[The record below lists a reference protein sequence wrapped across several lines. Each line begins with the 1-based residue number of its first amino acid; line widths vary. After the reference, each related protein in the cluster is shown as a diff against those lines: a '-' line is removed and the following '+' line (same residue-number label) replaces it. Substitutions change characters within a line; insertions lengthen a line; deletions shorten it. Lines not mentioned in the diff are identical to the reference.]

1 MSAFIHSSSSE
12 PENLSTAD
20 ILIVDDKADNI
31 RLLSSLLSTH
41 GYTVR
46 KALSGSMALTAVE
59 TLLPDLILLDITMPG
74 MSGYEVCQTLKA
86 NPQSRD
92 IPVIFLSALDEV
104 FDKIKAFEVGGVDY
118 MTKPFQVEEVILRI
132 NTHLTLS
139 RQRQQLLQHQAIL
152 EAEIKERKII
162 EIELEKQ
169 RRRSDDLLFSILP
182 RPIAEL
188 LKQRQQTIASSFDN
202 VTVLFADLVSFT
214 PLAAKMPPIELVRM
228 LNDIFSIFDRLVE
241 KFEVEKVK
249 TIGDAYMVVG
259 GLPKV
264 RSDHGVAVAALAL
277 EMKRSLQYFR
287 SPLGSPLQ
295 LRMGIHSGPVVA
307 GVIGTKKFSYDLW
320 GDTVN
325 LASRMESQGEPGR
338 IQLTEATY
346 QLIRHRFPCDR
357 RGVIEAKGL
366 GEVMTYW
373 LCDTTEP
380 GAGEVLP

>member
-1 MSAFIHSSSSE
+1 MSSLNHLAS
-12 PENLSTAD
+12 PENPTPIIAD

-31 RLLSSLLSTH
+31 RLLSSLLSTQ
-41 GYTVR
+41 GYTIR

-59 TLLPDLILLDITMPG
+59 TLPPDLILLDITMPG
-74 MSGYEVCQTLKA
+74 MSGYEVCESLKQ
-86 NPQSRD
+86 NPKSKD

-118 MTKPFQVEEVILRI
+118 MTKPFQVEEVIIRI

-139 RQRQQLLQHQAIL
+139 RQRQKLLQQQAIL
-152 EAEIKERKII
+152 EAEIQERKQI
-162 EIELEKQ
+162 EIELENQ

-188 LKQRQQTIASSFDN
+188 LKLKQQTIASHFDN
-202 VTVLFADLVSFT
+202 VTVLFADLVAFT
-214 PLAAKMPPIELVRM
+214 PLAAQMPPIELVRM

-264 RSDHGVAVAALAL
+264 RSDHAIAVARLAL
-277 EMKRSLQYFR
+277 EMRRSLQHFR
-287 SPLGSPLQ
+287 SPSGTPLE
-295 LRMGIHSGPVVA
+295 LRIGIHSGPVVA

-320 GDTVN
+320 GDTVS

-338 IQLTEATY
+338 IQLTETTY
-346 QLIRHRFPCDR
+346 QLIQDQFKCDR
-357 RGVIEAKGL
+357 RGSIEVKGL
-366 GEVMTYW
+366 GEVVTYW
-373 LCDTTEP
+373 LAEI
-380 GAGEVLP
+380 AVRLASK

>member
-1 MSAFIHSSSSE
+1 MNSLN
-12 PENLSTAD
+12 NLSSLESPNLSNQTQAD

-31 RLLSSLLSTH
+31 RLLSSLLSTQ

-59 TLLPDLILLDITMPG
+59 TLPPDLILLDITMPG
-74 MSGYEVCQTLKA
+74 MSGYEVCEALKK
-86 NPQSRD
+86 NPKSKE

-118 MTKPFQVEEVILRI
+118 MTKPFQVEEVIIRI

-139 RQRQQLLQHQAIL
+139 RQRQQLLQQQSIL
-152 EAEIKERKII
+152 EAEIQERKLI
-162 EIELEKQ
+162 EIELDKQ
-169 RRRSDDLLFSILP
+169 RRRSDDLLFNILP

-188 LKQRQQTIASSFDN
+188 LKLRQQTIASSFDN
-202 VTVLFADLVSFT
+202 VTVLFADLVAFT
-214 PLAAKMPPIELVRM
+214 PLAAQMPPIELVGL
-228 LNDIFSIFDRLVE
+228 LNDIFSMFDRLVE
-241 KFEVEKVK
+241 QFEVEKVK

-264 RSDHGVAVAALAL
+264 RNDHAIAVAGLAL
-277 EMKRSLQYFR
+277 EMKRSLQHFR
-287 SPLGSPLQ
+287 SSLGSPLQ
-295 LRMGIHSGPVVA
+295 LRIGIHSGPVVA

-338 IQLTEATY
+338 IQLTETTY
-346 QLIRHRFPCDR
+346 QLIHDRFKCDR
-357 RGVIEAKGL
+357 RGLIEAKGL
-366 GEVMTYW
+366 GEVVTYW
-373 LCDTTEP
+373 LCE
-380 GAGEVLP
+380 E